1 MYSKIKSAGVKQTQQ
16 NIKLLFVSLTAL
28 VLTTAGWAQNNNVP
42 HAQSIKFIPNQDQ
55 WIPNILY
62 KAEINSGIVYL
73 EQNCL
78 TFDLVDQQDLM
89 GARHAHHIQNEEH
102 SGDDIIHR
110 HAYKMFF
117 EGAKT
122 TAVLKSKNP
131 STEYYNYILG
141 NDPAKWASRVSAFG
155 EVTYNNLY
163 NGIDLKIYSSGA
175 NMKYDLIVAP
185 GNDVSQIQF
194 RYEGTDNMQIIN
206 GELHIKTSI
215 NTITELKPYAYQKRK
230 GQFVAIPCDYV
241 LNGNTVSFNF
251 PEGYNKNLELIIDPE
266 LIFAS
271 YSGSSADN
279 WGYTATYDADG
290 NLFGG
295 GIAFGTGYPTTV
307 GAYTTTYQGGS
318 TDISI
323 SLFSADGTS
332 LIYSTFLGG
341 NSSELPH
348 SLIATETGELI
359 IYGTTGS
366 SDFPMLPD
374 SYDDSFNGGIGV
386 TVDGIIN
393 FSSGID
399 IYVAKLSTDGST
411 LEGAT
416 FIGGTNNDGMNLKSG
431 LTTQYNYADFARGEV
446 IIDNTN
452 NVFVASS
459 TTSSNFPITPGVFQ
473 TTISGD
479 QEGVVFKLNE
489 DLSDLIWSS
498 YIGGS
503 EEDGAYSMKINSL
516 DEPIVCGGTASNDFP
531 ATPGVWHSTYLG
543 GITDGW
549 VARISEDASTLIA
562 STFVGTNNYDQ
573 CFFVETDD
581 GDNIYF
587 TGQTKGAYPVT
598 AGVYTEPNGKQFIT
612 KLNPDLSAVVYSAIF
627 GSGGSAIN
635 ISPSAFLVDECEN
648 VYVSGWGGS
657 VNAGYNIA
665 TGYTTGMTITPDAIQ
680 STTDGDD
687 FYFYVLS
694 KNGVSL
700 LFASYF
706 GGPSSPEHV
715 DGGTSRFDKNGAIYQ
730 AVCAG
735 CWGLDDFP
743 TTAGAYSE
751 TNGSFL
757 CNLGVAKIEFNLSGI
772 YASALADPSLSGC
785 VPFDVNFTNTSIG
798 AVEYIWDFGDG
809 TPTSTAFEPSH
820 TYTTPGVY
828 DVMLVAIDSNSC
840 NIADTSYLVINVLN
854 DSIAAEFEYS
864 GDENCDSLVATFTTI
879 GTFLAT
885 TSFEWDFGDG
895 STSTLINPTHI
906 YTEPGEYV
914 VTLIIND
921 PESCNGIDTFELTI
935 NYLYEFNT
943 GFVSEALGC
952 IPIDAIFTSNFTDGE
967 TYIWYFGDG
976 TSDTGESVIHTY
988 TIPGEYLVQ
997 LITYNCGIPDTAT
1010 QLVIIDGLPNAFFD
1024 DDPYYIIAN
1033 TLVTFTNLSTN
1044 AVTYEWTFGDGGT
1057 STDKNAQHVF
1067 TELGTYNVCLT
1078 ATNSNGC
1085 SDVYCRTVESE
1096 ADGVVDIP
1104 TAFTPNGDGI
1114 NDVLYVKGFGIQN
1127 MQLLIFNRW
1136 GELVFQTQDYKI
1148 GWDGTY
1154 HGKLQEMEVY
1164 VYSLTGNFADGVLF
1178 EKKGNITLL
1187 R

>member
-1 MYSKIKSAGVKQTQQ
+1 MGVKQTPKK
-16 NIKLLFVSLTAL
+16 ILLLLVSLTAL
-28 VLTTAGWAQNNNVP
+28 VFSTAAWAQNNNVP
-42 HAQSIKFIPNQDQ
+42 RSQSIKFIPNQNQ
-55 WIPNILY
+55 WAENILY
-62 KAEINSGIVYL
+62 KAEFSSGTVFL
-73 EQNCL
+73 EQNAL
-78 TFDLVDQQDLM
+78 TFDLVDQMDLM
-89 GARHAHHIQNEEH
+89 NAHHAHHTQNDG
-102 SGDDIIHR
+102 SNDIDIIHK

-122 TAVLKSKNP
+122 DAQLLNKNP
-131 STEYYNYILG
+131 SKEYYNYLLG
-141 NDPAKWASRVSAFG
+141 NDPSKWAKKVSGFG

-163 NGIDLKIYSSGA
+163 SGIDLRIYSSGI
-175 NMKYDLIVAP
+175 NMKYDLIVDP
-185 GNDVSQIQF
+185 GSDVSKIQF
-194 RYEGTDNMQIIN
+194 RYDGVDDIKIQN
-206 GELHIKTSI
+206 GELIITTSI
-215 NTITELKPYAYQKRK
+215 TNITELKPYAYQKRK
-230 GQFVAIPCDYV
+230 GQIVAIPCEYV
-241 LNGNTVSFNF
+241 LNGNTVSFYF

-266 LIFAS
+266 LVFAS
-271 YSGSSADN
+271 YSGSSVDN

-295 GIAFGTGYPTTV
+295 GIAFGSGYPTTA
-307 GAYTTTYQGGS
+307 GAYTTSYQGGS

-332 LIYSTFLGG
+332 LIYSTYLGG

-348 SLIATETGELI
+348 SLIATEDGELI

-366 SDFPMLPD
+366 SDFPMLPS
-374 SYDDSFNGGIGV
+374 SYDDTFNGGVGV
-386 TVDGIIN
+386 FVDGIIN

-411 LEGAT
+411 LIGST
-416 FIGGTNNDGMNLKSG
+416 FMGGTNNDGMNLKDG
-431 LTTQYNYADFARGEV
+431 LTTQFNYADFARGEV
-446 IIDNTN
+446 ILDNTN
-452 NVFVASS
+452 NIFVASS
-459 TTSSNFPITPGVFQ
+459 TTSSNFPVTAGVFQ
-473 TTISGD
+473 STLSGD

-489 DLSDLIWSS
+489 DLSSLIWSS

-516 DEPIVCGGTASNDFP
+516 GEPVVCGGTASNDFP
-531 ATPGVWHSTYLG
+531 TTAGVWHSTYLG

-549 VARISEDASTLIA
+549 VARISDDATSLIA

-598 AGVYTEPNGKQFIT
+598 PGVYSEANGKQFIT
-612 KLNPDLSAVVYSAIF
+612 KLNPALTTVAYSAVF

-657 VNAGYNIA
+657 VNSSYNGS

-680 STTDGDD
+680 SSTDGDD
-687 FYFYVLS
+687 FYFYVLA

-735 CWGLDDFP
+735 CWGLSDFP
-743 TTAGAYSE
+743 TTTGAYSE
-751 TNGSFL
+751 TNGSDL
-757 CNLGVAKIEFNLSGI
+757 CNLGVIKINFNLSGI
-772 YASALADPSLSGC
+772 YAAALAEPSLSGC
-785 VPFDVNFTNTSIG
+785 VPFNVDFTNTSIG
-798 AVEYIWDFGDG
+798 AVDYIWDFGDG
-809 TPTSTAFEPSH
+809 TPGSTLFEPSH
-820 TYTTPGVY
+820 TYTTPGTY
-828 DVMLVAIDSNSC
+828 DVMLIAIDSNSC

-854 DSIAAEFEYS
+854 DSISATFEYS
-864 GDENCDSLVATFTTI
+864 GDENCDSLIATFTTT
-879 GTFLAT
+879 GVLLAT
-885 TSFEWDFGDG
+885 TSYDWDFGDG
-895 STSTLINPTHI
+895 TSSTLTNPTHT
-906 YTEPGEYV
+906 YSDPGEYI
-914 VTLIIND
+914 VTLIITD
-921 PESCNGIDTFELTI
+921 PESCNGVDTFSVTI

-943 GFVSEALGC
+943 GFESVALGC
-952 IPIDAIFTSNFTDGE
+952 IPIDATFTSNFTDGD
-967 TYIWYFGDG
+967 TYLWNFGDG
-976 TSDTGESVIHTY
+976 TSDSGESVVHTY
-988 TIPGEYLVQ
+988 TIPGEYYVE
-997 LITYNCGIPDTAT
+997 LITYNCGIPDTVT
-1010 QLVIIDGLPNAFFD
+1010 QLVIIDGLPTAFFD
-1024 DDPYYIIAN
+1024 DDPYYIIVN

-1078 ATNSNGC
+1078 ATNTNGC
-1085 SDVYCRTVESE
+1085 SDTYCRTVESE
-1096 ADGVVDIP
+1096 ASGVVDIP

-1114 NDVLYVKGFGIQN
+1114 NDVLFVKGFGIQN

-1148 GWDGTY
+1148 GWDGSY

-1164 VYSLTGNFADGVLF
+1164 VYSLTGNFADGILF